1 MNKFKKFSDFLTD
14 YYVVPTV
21 ATLLMMIIAMTSD
34 IFFGVKLECVLYSAG
49 VFSIITAVWLSTI
62 IVLSIIKRVFNRYFI
77 HSAKITSKFNIVDI
91 LTNPSEYIDEYSD
104 TEILN
109 VPHEMAEGNILRF
122 LVGIEDGNYYIVV
135 EDDYGSEDIYQEE
148 NETLMQTFIRAL
160 NDNLVRE

>member
-1 MNKFKKFSDFLTD
+1 MDKIVFNIEQIEELKDIIMDSGTMDAID
-14 YYVVPTV
+14 YIDEIVEKNTQNEWICV
-21 ATLLMMIIAMTSD
+21 ATD
-34 IFFGVKLECVLYSAG
+34 RHFV
-49 VFSIITAVWLSTI
+49 
-62 IVLSIIKRVFNRYFI
+62 
-77 HSAKITSKFNIVDI
+77 HSAKITSKFNIVDV

-104 TEILN
+104 TEILT

-135 EDDYGSEDIYQEE
+135 EDDYGSEDIYQKE